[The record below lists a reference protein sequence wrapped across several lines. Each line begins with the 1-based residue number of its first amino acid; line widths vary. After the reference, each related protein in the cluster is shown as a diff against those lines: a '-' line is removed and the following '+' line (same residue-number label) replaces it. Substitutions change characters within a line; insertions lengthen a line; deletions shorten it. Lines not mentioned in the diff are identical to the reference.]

1 MDERTDRQ
9 IQSLFSIQTAHFK
22 KRGYNNLTEMSF
34 NRTRLYKKQPI
45 TIPIS
50 LSTSKYDLQLNLVF
64 FNEKDY

>member
-34 NRTRLYKKQPI
+34 NRTRLYKKTADNHTNKFI
-45 TIPIS
+45 NIEIRSTIK
-50 LSTSKYDLQLNLVF
+50 LGVF
-64 FNEKDY
+64 Q